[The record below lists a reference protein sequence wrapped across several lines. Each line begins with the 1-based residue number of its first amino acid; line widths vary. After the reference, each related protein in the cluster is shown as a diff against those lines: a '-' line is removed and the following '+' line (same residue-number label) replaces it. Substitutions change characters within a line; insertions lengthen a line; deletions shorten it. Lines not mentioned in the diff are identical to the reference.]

1 MAFCSNCGAKLDDNA
16 EFCSSCGTRVQKKAE
31 NVNPQQAYSNQS
43 YQNQNAQQAQPLDAD
58 VQNNKVMAV
67 LAYIG
72 LLVLIPIF
80 AAKDSKFAR
89 FHSGQGLTLM
99 IFSVAYWILQ
109 LIINAIVGTIFPPTW
124 SGVPSVVASLV
135 SAILSLGGI
144 FFLVLAIIGIVNAAK
159 GTFTKL
165 PILGQ
170 IDFISKHFE
179 K

>member
-43 YQNQNAQQAQPLDAD
+43 YQNQNVQHAQPLDAD

-124 SGVPSVVASLV
+124 FGVPSVVASLV

>member
-43 YQNQNAQQAQPLDAD
+43 YQNQNAQHAQPLDAD

-89 FHSGQGLTLM
+89 FHSGQGLTDRK
-99 IFSVAYWILQ
+99 
-109 LIINAIVGTIFPPTW
+109 
-124 SGVPSVVASLV
+124 SVV
-135 SAILSLGGI
+135 
-144 FFLVLAIIGIVNAAK
+144 
-159 GTFTKL
+159 
-165 PILGQ
+165 
-170 IDFISKHFE
+170 
-179 K
+179 

>member
-31 NVNPQQAYSNQS
+31 NVDPQQAYSNQS
-43 YQNQNAQQAQPLDAD
+43 YQNQNVQQAQPLDAD

-124 SGVPSVVASLV
+124 FGVPSVVASLV

-170 IDFISKHFE
+170 IDFISKNFE